1 MEKKLWS
8 NAEIV
13 ELGVEKTTTTGDIN
27 NPDGQGPYPP
37 KYTCDICGQ
46 KFYNETGLTSHLSGC
61 GKHNLS

>member
-13 ELGVEKTTTTGDIN
+13 ELGVEETKNDIN

-37 KYTCDICGQ
+37 EYKCDICG
-46 KFYNETGLTSHLSGC
+46 KEFYTENGLKSHLNGC
-61 GKHNLS
+61 GKHYLS

>member
-13 ELGVEKTTTTGDIN
+13 ELGVEKTTEQNNGD
-27 NPDGQGPYPP
+27 GPYPP
-37 KYTCDICGQ
+37 KYECPICHV
-46 KFYNETGLTSHLSGC
+46 KFYNENGLKSHLSGC